1 VDLVTLRRRVARTR
15 LAPVAAFPVRV
26 SAVARHNAQ
35 MVGRSARWLASSR
48 EHTNYTYEL
57 GERNLEHLAWWVA
70 TITDRPVAEIRGFL
84 AEVNGDV
91 DLRSHVAERTADSAR
106 RGLADIT
113 MRLGRRAGWYALVRA
128 LEPEQVIETGTD
140 KGLGSVVLAAALL
153 RNGHGRLTTI
163 DVNPESGYLVAGRY
177 AEVTDRV
184 IGDSVE
190 TLRGDSSP
198 VDVFL
203 HDSLH
208 TPEYETAEFEAV
220 RPRLTAGGVV
230 LSDNAH
236 DSDALSRWAER
247 NRLTFSF
254 FDERPSRHWY
264 PGDGIGAAW
273 RTGPP
278 ARPEFDRPSHEE
290 LARIRLNGPRQRE

>member
-1 VDLVTLRRRVARTR
+1 VDLVTVRRRVARTR
-15 LAPVAAFPVRV
+15 LAPVAAFPIRV
-26 SAVARHNAQ
+26 SAVARHNAR

-70 TITDRPVAEIRGFL
+70 TITGRPVAEIRGFL
-84 AEVNGDV
+84 AEVDGDA
-91 DLRSHVAERTADSAR
+91 DLRAHVAERTAASSR
-106 RGLADIT
+106 RGLADTT
-113 MRLGRRAGWYALVRA
+113 MRLGRRVGWYALVRA
-128 LEPEQVIETGTD
+128 LEPEHVIETGTD

-163 DVNPESGYLVAGRY
+163 DLNPESGYLVAGRY

-184 IGDSVE
+184 VGDSVE
-190 TLRGDSSP
+190 TLRRDSSP

-220 RPRLTAGGVV
+220 RPRLTEAGVV

-236 DSDALSRWAER
+236 DSDALSQWAER
-247 NRLTFSF
+247 HGLVFSF
-254 FDERPSRHWY
+254 FDERPARHWY
-264 PGDGIGAAW
+264 GGDGIGAAW
-273 RTGPP
+273 APGRTG
-278 ARPEFDRPSHEE
+278 
-290 LARIRLNGPRQRE
+290 GPHPH